1 MFLSW
6 KYIPEVQSILK
17 TLRVWQLK
25 FCILM
30 SFVKGPF
37 FPGISLIWELWM
49 TFPGNNQMKNV
60 AQWQQ
65 QQKKSLPEKITFA
78 IFITL
83 FPNTFLTVIIARLKI
98 SKNNLLD
105 KVDMN
110 AKWKRG
116 FVTEVRAYSLKT
128 NSKITTT
135 AMLLLCCCKHLLKQM
150 ALVKISGT

>member
-1 MFLSW
+1 
-6 KYIPEVQSILK
+6 
-17 TLRVWQLK
+17 
-25 FCILM
+25 M

-83 FPNTFLTVIIARLKI
+83 FPNTFLTVIITV
-98 SKNNLLD
+98 KN
-105 KVDMN
+105 
-110 AKWKRG
+110 
-116 FVTEVRAYSLKT
+116 
-128 NSKITTT
+128 
-135 AMLLLCCCKHLLKQM
+135 KQ
-150 ALVKISGT
+150 K